1 MLNKSIT
8 KKLQHAIMLCTGSVF
23 EVFLVHIFPHLD
35 WTRIPNAG
43 KYGPKKLRIRKHF
56 MRWWCSS
63 IHCRPPLNGT
73 GHWCNLVSNSVH
85 RILESEIRKN
95 SDNVFRLLVEHCTKA
110 LMVFIILINFI
121 FCVIINI
128 GICSYILKVG
138 LSPSKKKYFYLL
150 EWKPFKNDEK
160 CFLFHLESSF
170 RSPYIKIFVLTFWS
184 YRKNGLIRKVRLIS
198 KFMTTWLTNNYDT
211 HIA

>member
-1 MLNKSIT
+1 
-8 KKLQHAIMLCTGSVF
+8 
-23 EVFLVHIFPHLD
+23 
-35 WTRIPNAG
+35 
-43 KYGPKKLRIRKHF
+43 

-128 GICSYILKVG
+128 GICSYIFKVG
-138 LSPSKKKYFYLL
+138 LSPSKKNIFICWNESPLKMMKNAFYFILKVL
-150 EWKPFKNDEK
+150 
-160 CFLFHLESSF
+160 
-170 RSPYIKIFVLTFWS
+170 FVLPI
-184 YRKNGLIRKVRLIS
+184 L
-198 KFMTTWLTNNYDT
+198 KFLS
-211 HIA
+211 